1 MTIIEISALDNGAHR
16 NQTTPSPIPI
26 LDGWAVIPD
35 GMETENFPF
44 GEVTAE
50 EINGAMTVTSW
61 TPGIIPETGPVPEPP
76 EPPAPTLDERVTAL
90 ETEKASQAD
99 VDELNEALNMI
110 LTGYT
115 GEEGTDEAG
124 TEG

>member
-1 MTIIEISALDNGAHR
+1 MDYLIITDNIITNIIVCASDEIAAQFGA
-16 NQTTPSPIPI
+16 TPSY
-26 LDGWAVIPD
+26 DGARIGDPYA
-35 GMETENFPF
+35 P
-44 GEVTAE
+44 
-50 EINGAMTVTSW
+50 
-61 TPGIIPETGPVPEPP
+61 PEP

-99 VDELNEALNMI
+99 VDDLNEALNMI

>member
-1 MTIIEISALDNGAHR
+1 MDYLIITDNIITNIIVCASDEAAA
-16 NQTTPSPIPI
+16 Q
-26 LDGWAVIPD
+26 
-35 GMETENFPF
+35 F
-44 GEVTAE
+44 
-50 EINGAMTVTSW
+50 GAMPSYDGAKIGDTY
-61 TPGIIPETGPVPEPP
+61 TPPEP

-99 VDELNEALNMI
+99 VDDLNEALNMI

-115 GEEGTDEAG
+115 GEDGTDEAG